1 MRNTMQ
7 WNVLYGFNSSLR
19 SSGKPALGDQLQLQ
33 LQPQLQQGGG
43 RTGELNLFMFYL
55 KQSQKGIFF
64 SIHQLTT
71 AICDEEAKDIL
82 ILETLITK
90 FAMITINTLKKL
102 IVVNFNC

>member
-1 MRNTMQ
+1 MRNTTQ

-19 SSGKPALGDQLQLQ
+19 SSGKRALGDQLQLQ

-55 KQSQKGIFF
+55 KQSQKGISF